1 MNWLRSLAT
10 LLALLLV
17 VGISAAYADG
27 ISGTRGDGDRNADLT
42 SRVTPM
48 ADVNSHSFGAFA
60 HEPINGIRDGYMMR
74 VALWQSHNPDVDTST
89 PNPVPTPEQPTLL
102 LLMAGV
108 SAVFFLQRRV
118 MQS

>member
-1 MNWLRSLAT
+1 MNWLRSFAT

-42 SRVTPM
+42 SRATPM
-48 ADVNSHSFGAFA
+48 ADVNAHSFGAIA

-74 VALWQSHNPDVDTST
+74 VALWQSHNDADTST
-89 PNPVPTPEQPTLL
+89 STPMPTPEQPTLL

-108 SAVFFLQRRV
+108 SAVFFLRRRV